1 MPIPLFPGPPQPVQ
15 EPPRDPVV
23 HVSSRFGPGHSHLLL
38 CWGPS
43 CLLTS
48 PVGTSFS
55 LLGVSLGGTREAE
68 REGPAALPVRPLPPP
83 APLLQPAGLP
93 RGRSLPEPVSSSAC
107 NSTATSGIKGSRPLA
122 ASPPPGSGPSWGS
135 VGWESGPSVA
145 EGGGRALV
153 LLGPLSLTPYPPSS
167 EIEATRLAEQE
178 RKAEQRRRATVVVG
192 DLQPLRDALPELL
205 ELQMGGQR

>member
-1 MPIPLFPGPPQPVQ
+1 M
-15 EPPRDPVV
+15 
-23 HVSSRFGPGHSHLLL
+23 
-38 CWGPS
+38 
-43 CLLTS
+43 
-48 PVGTSFS
+48 
-55 LLGVSLGGTREAE
+55 
-68 REGPAALPVRPLPPP
+68 
-83 APLLQPAGLP
+83 
-93 RGRSLPEPVSSSAC
+93 
-107 NSTATSGIKGSRPLA
+107 
-122 ASPPPGSGPSWGS
+122 
-135 VGWESGPSVA
+135 GWESGPSVA